1 MKSTTL
7 LAAALLMILLVILL
21 GLTIFANAPP
31 ESGAPTSLINPP
43 SEQTAPSDQY
53 RNAWDDY
60 HSGDYWSAMETFDE
74 LSAAGN
80 VYAQVVVGVQHAAE
94 TRLTDGEATSYN
106 PASVLSRISDL
117 HNSGDIEAT
126 FLLALMHDEGW
137 GAPQD
142 SRAAMDL
149 YLVAAEANHT
159 AAQVHL
165 AECYE
170 LGASEDIAREAVKE
184 LINDPTDREIE
195 FAAQFLSCGVDQD
208 IPRAIYWYDKAA
220 ESGSVWAKQMAD
232 KLREGR

>member
-1 MKSTTL
+1 MRTAIVL
-7 LAAALLMILLVILL
+7 LAILL
-21 GLTIFANAPP
+21 GLTILTNVPP
-31 ESGAPTSLINPP
+31 ESGAPTSLIAPP
-43 SEQTAPSDQY
+43 SEQTAPADPY

-60 HSGDYWSAMETFDE
+60 HSGDYRSAMETFEE
-74 LSAAGN
+74 LAAEAN
-80 VYAQVVVGVQHAAE
+80 VYAQVVVGVHHAAE

-106 PASVLSRISDL
+106 PVSVLSRISVL

-126 FLLALMHDEGW
+126 FLLALMLDEGW
-137 GAPQD
+137 GTPQNWQT
-142 SRAAMDL
+142 AMDL

-159 AAQVHL
+159 AAQAHL

-170 LGASEDIAREAVKE
+170 LGASEDVAREAAKE
-184 LINDPTDREIE
+184 LINDLSDREIE
-195 FAAQFLSCGVDQD
+195 LAAQYLSCGVDQD